1 MENKFQ
7 YIECDGVQIAVSI
20 ESESSEEHPI
30 FYPGNVLFYMERGQ
44 LNIRQDQA
52 LHVIPA
58 GSFALARKYT
68 QATCFKSWTKAE
80 GRAVMYAIILQDQFI
95 QAAIR
100 DLGIGNPVEVGEESI
115 FLLPKNQILTG
126 LFKSLATYLAGK
138 EDIDKQLVALKTKEA
153 LLGILESKP
162 EYVSLFTQFSRPER
176 ADLGVFLEH
185 NYPYNVPLSRLAQMS
200 GRSLSTFNRECKAL
214 FGETPHRWIMKRRLK
229 QAHDLLVAT
238 DKKASDIYLEIGF
251 EDLAH
256 FSRSFKKEFGSTPT
270 EIKRKVK

>member
-30 FYPGNVLFYMERGQ
+30 FYPGNVLFYMEQGQ
-44 LNIRQDQA
+44 LNVRVDQE
-52 LHVIPA
+52 LIVIPA
-58 GSFALARKYT
+58 GSFALAKKYT
-68 QATCFKSWTKAE
+68 QATCFKSWTRTE

-100 DLGIGNPVEVGEESI
+100 DFPLGEPVDFGETRI
-115 FLLPKNQILTG
+115 FPLPQNQILAG
-126 LFKSLATYLAGK
+126 LFNSLSSYLNGQ

-153 LLGILESKP
+153 LLGILDSKP
-162 EYVSLFTQFSRPER
+162 EYLSLFTQFARPER

-185 NYPYNVPLSRLAQMS
+185 NFQYNVPLTQLAQIS

-214 FGETPHRWIMKRRLK
+214 FGLTPHRWIMKRRLK
-229 QAHDLLVAT
+229 AARELLVLR
-238 DKKASDIYLEIGF
+238 DKKASDIYLELGF

-256 FSRSFKKEFGSTPT
+256 FSRAFKKEFGSSPT
-270 EIKRKVK
+270 QIKRVDI